1 MNKTIAMALCAASF
15 LLPVSGV
22 RSQTPIGDLQRHHGV
37 TISGTVKSVVGNE
50 FILRDS
56 SGEIIVDAGPRW
68 WQEVNL
74 TPGERVTVVGE
85 YDDDD
90 FDAYSISRSSGEVIQ
105 IRTGPGRPPWAGGPD
120 RANARGNRRGDRG
133 IMTISGTVKSV
144 VGNEFIINDGSKEII
159 VDAGPRWWREVNL
172 TPGERVT
179 VVGEY
184 DDDDFDAYS
193 ISRSSGEV
201 IKIRTEDDDDPW
213 EER

>member
-1 MNKTIAMALCAASF
+1 MNKTIAIALCAASF

-22 RSQTPIGDLQRHHGV
+22 RSQTPIGDLQRPHGV

-68 WQEVNL
+68 RQEINL

-105 IRTGPGRPPWAGGPD
+105 IRT
-120 RANARGNRRGDRG
+120 
-133 IMTISGTVKSV
+133 
-144 VGNEFIINDGSKEII
+144 
-159 VDAGPRWWREVNL
+159 
-172 TPGERVT
+172 
-179 VVGEY
+179 
-184 DDDDFDAYS
+184 
-193 ISRSSGEV
+193 
-201 IKIRTEDDDDPW
+201 EDDDDPW